1 MCGITGFS
9 KADGKS
15 SVSNAD
21 RFMRQA
27 VLAIENR
34 GTDSTGY
41 AWMNPDGQGYYCKR
55 PLPAHEAVFC
65 LPEINPHA
73 ITMIGHVRWATQGSK
88 HKNEN
93 NHPVIDDG
101 VMLVHN
107 GVITNDREIY
117 RWLDPDYPPKA
128 EVDTAAFA
136 AMLAHPQELF
146 ADHPIDLLPMVAGS
160 NAFAWIM
167 TAEPEVLHLAR
178 TDGRPLTVAW
188 TRCGDLVMSSTPSTL
203 YDLSRMA
210 GVKVR
215 RYREVEEGTYLK
227 VLRGEIVEEQSFRPC
242 KGYTYHKGGN
252 TTSSQVGGSSQAAV
266 GAAGNGDKVTYY
278 VSNPGGVCTPVDE
291 PVGGVVGDKSRDV
304 DWEKARK
311 KAAEDAAFWERVEN
325 YEEYW
330 DGIYD
335 GKDHAVIIDEL
346 MDKYGDDLLGKDDL
360 SEDMIADAIE
370 RLSRHMANTRPR
382 LTVITGEKGKTPPHG
397 KPLPPYDY
405 EVEGATTIDEEQ
417 AAYEQYL
424 ADMDEVDWYQLA
436 PRRGWADRKTSAADD
451 VSAALSREDR

>member
-9 KADGKS
+9 KAADRS

-41 AWMNPDGQGYYCKR
+41 AWMNADGQGYYCKR
-55 PLPAHEAVFC
+55 PLAAHEAVFS
-65 LPEINPHA
+65 LPQINPHA
-73 ITMIGHVRWATQGSK
+73 ITMIGHTRWATQGSK

-107 GVITNDREIY
+107 GVITNDKEIY

-136 AMLAHPQELF
+136 AMLAHPDELF
-146 ADHPIDLLPMVAGS
+146 ADHPTDLLPMVAGD

-178 TDGRPLTVAW
+178 TDGRPLTIGW

-215 RYREVEEGTYLK
+215 RFREVEKGTYLK
-227 VLRGEIVEEQSFRPC
+227 VLRGEIIEEKSFRPC
-242 KGYTYHKGGN
+242 KGYYFKQQNFTN
-252 TTSSQVGGSSQAAV
+252 TTSSTASGQGASTPSSPV
-266 GAAGNGDKVTYY
+266 GADDKVTYY
-278 VSNPGGVCTPVDE
+278 VSNPGGVHTPVDR
-291 PVGGVVGDKSRDV
+291 PVGGMVGDKSR
-304 DWEKARK
+304 KQR
-311 KAAEDAAFWERVEN
+311 EDDEFWKRVNSDDEYWERVWNGEDVN
-325 YEEYW
+325 DVLDDLIDRY
-330 DGIYD
+330 
-335 GKDHAVIIDEL
+335 IDE
-346 MDKYGDDLLGKDDL
+346 DEEDL
-360 SEDMIADAIE
+360 SEAMVRDAVE
-370 RLSRHMANTRPR
+370 RLSRHMANSGRPQ
-382 LTVITGEKGKTPPHG
+382 LTVIAGEKGKTSE
-397 KPLPPYDY
+397 PLPPYDY
-405 EVEGATTIDEEQ
+405 EVEGATTVDEEQ
-417 AAYEQYL
+417 KAYEQYL
-424 ADMDEVDWYQLA
+424 ADQDEIDWSMVV
-436 PRRGWADRKTSAADD
+436 PRRGWNERKESAADD